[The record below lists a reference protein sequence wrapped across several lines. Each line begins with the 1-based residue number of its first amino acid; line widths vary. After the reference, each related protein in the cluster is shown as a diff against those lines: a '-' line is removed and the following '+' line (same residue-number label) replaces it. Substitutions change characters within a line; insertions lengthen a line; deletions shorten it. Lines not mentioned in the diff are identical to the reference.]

1 MTIDRI
7 ETPPFQLIAY
17 QDDASRDDH
26 SFQHNVVEAYCDSL
40 QHAPSV
46 PDLSR
51 SASGGMPR
59 LIPTAPRSEAAERD
73 HVIETDAS
81 GFAITDILPFDHE
94 FSESG
99 WDRNTAMFAGAAFA
113 TVSGAPLFGPVS
125 AKPIGSADASGSVRG
140 VNDAPTPSRED
151 ILDISNFRTFVG
163 HHAMLWYVSAF
174 PGLPSG
180 SFEASRGLAS
190 GYSFETLFEIA
201 CVQMIVAKIVEA
213 VNPRARF
220 SVSER
225 GDVVIMRADNWAARN
240 MFRAYSGLI
249 RAKMAEAFDTAVPVE
264 TADLDS

>member
-7 ETPPFQLIAY
+7 ETLLSQFIAD
-17 QDDASRDDH
+17 QDGVSRDDH
-26 SFQHNVVEAYCDSL
+26 SFQHNVVEAYFDSL
-40 QHAPSV
+40 QHALSV

-51 SASGGMPR
+51 SASGGTPR
-59 LIPTAPRSEAAERD
+59 LISTAPRLEVAERD
-73 HVIETDAS
+73 HAIETDAS

-125 AKPIGSADASGSVRG
+125 AKPIGSADASGSARG

-151 ILDISNFRTFVG
+151 IFDINNFRTLVG
-163 HHAMLWYVSAF
+163 HHAMLWYAHTF
-174 PGLPSG
+174 PGLPSS
-180 SFEASRGLAS
+180 SFGASRGLTS

-225 GDVVIMRADNWAARN
+225 GDVVIMRAENWAARN

-249 RAKMAEAFDTAVPVE
+249 RAKMAKAFDTAVLVE
-264 TADLDS
+264 AAELDS